1 MQALSKYLNVLSSSA
16 SKYVPSDLKDIKVL
30 QADAR
35 KKPTKN
41 GRRIKCNEEHNL

>member
-1 MQALSKYLNVLSSSA
+1 MQALSKYLNVLLSSA
-16 SKYVPSDLKDIKVL
+16 SKFVPSNLKDFKVL

-41 GRRIKCNEEHNL
+41 GRIIKCNKEHNL